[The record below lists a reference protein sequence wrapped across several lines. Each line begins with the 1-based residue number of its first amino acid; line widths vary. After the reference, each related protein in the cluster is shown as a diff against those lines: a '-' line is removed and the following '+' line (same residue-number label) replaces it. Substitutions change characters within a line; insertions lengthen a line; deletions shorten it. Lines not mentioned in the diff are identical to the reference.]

1 MSIVELGE
9 FRVDLQHKR
18 LYRQQEDIAVEPK
31 VIEVLCYFIANPDRF
46 ISLQE
51 LHQQV
56 WPGRIVTDTAV
67 RRTVSK
73 LRALLGDSDPESPRF
88 IRSQMKRG
96 YQLICPAVPLDAAS
110 LIKPVV
116 SDGKHTANVHLT
128 GHRWRPISKAGVSA
142 FLLLS
147 ITVLLVIAALI
158 SEVTLQIKDMKVELE
173 IPGQKASLA
182 VSPDGQFQAFV
193 GRITNNDNWQL
204 YLQQR
209 NTGQVTKV
217 LTSVPHVRFVDFVSN
232 GKLLAYVGFRADQA
246 ELYLQSV
253 TDLNQPPKQISLP
266 GKSILAG
273 PLALND
279 TSMLIAAGESY
290 NGNIHY
296 YQLDIATGLVSQF
309 SFSSAAAV
317 QDAYARISPD
327 RTQLALVRANIAE
340 RKLYLQV
347 YRLAD
352 KELLVEALLGNQLT
366 DTRISWLNAQAIL
379 IKQHDQFSWFNLQD
393 NTFAP
398 LAEPA
403 DNIKELVPDNSGR
416 FSAIYRKTTE
426 QQLYRTAWPYVE
438 GFSQHLQFSGQ
449 VMAVH
454 FSYDKEYYWLIEQAD
469 NAFQLSRYYPAT
481 AVKQLVMRSE
491 AAFELLD
498 QTADALLLLKR
509 QNRLELLDVFS
520 GHVANVSLT
529 TQQVDQGT
537 FSKDGRSVY
546 FAAANA
552 GQWHIMQYD
561 LKQARQQFLLPEY
574 RYLQTLEHG
583 FIAAAVD
590 GSVWLLNEQMQRQ
603 KRLYQGIHFDLDYQ
617 LLLRDQHLMIL
628 HRNLMSDWQLVNID
642 LNSHEIWQRKLASSE
657 FSGHFSL
664 DKNGHELLFFKPKI
678 DTNQIV
684 SFGYN
689 FGYSLLF

>member
-18 LYRQQEDIAVEPK
+18 LYRQQEEIAVEPK
-31 VIEVLCYFIANPDRF
+31 VIDVLCYFIANPDRF
-46 ISLQE
+46 VSLAE

-73 LRALLGDSDPESPRF
+73 LRALLGDTDPDSPRF

-96 YQLICPAVPLDAAS
+96 YQLICPLVP
-110 LIKPVV
+110 IKAGSIVEPVV
-116 SDGKHTANVHLT
+116 NHNQSTIVAPQTSN
-128 GHRWRPISKAGVSA
+128 RWRSISKAGA
-142 FLLLS
+142 TLLLLFC
-147 ITVLLVIAALI
+147 ITLVLATVALT
-158 SEVTLQIKDMKVELE
+158 SDVRLQITEMRVELE

-193 GRITNNDNWQL
+193 GRVTNNDNWQL

-209 NTGQVTKV
+209 KTGQVTKV
-217 LTSVPHVRFVDFVSN
+217 STPVPHVRFVDFVA
-232 GKLLAYVGFRADQA
+232 GGELLAYVGFRADKA
-246 ELYLQSV
+246 ELYLQPVS
-253 TDLNQPPKQISLP
+253 DLNTAPKQIVLP

-279 TSMLIAAGESY
+279 SSMLIAAGDSY

-296 YQLDIATGLVSQF
+296 YQLDIMTGLASQF

-317 QDAYARISPD
+317 QDAYARLSPD
-327 RTQLALVRANIAE
+327 HTQLALVRANLAE

-352 KELLVEALLGNQLT
+352 KELLVEALLGKQLT
-366 DTRISWLNAQAIL
+366 DTRISWLNAEAIL
-379 IKQHDQFSWFNLQD
+379 IKQHDQFSWFSLQTK
-393 NTFAP
+393 TFSA

-426 QQLYRTAWPYVE
+426 QQLYRTAWPYID

-454 FSYDKEYYWLIEQAD
+454 FSYDKDYYWLIEQAD
-469 NAFQLSRYYPAT
+469 SAYQLSRYYPAT

-491 AAFELLD
+491 APFKLMD
-498 QTADALLLLKR
+498 QTADAVLLIKR
-509 QNRLELLDVFS
+509 QNRLELLDVVT
-520 GHVANVSLT
+520 GEVANVSLA

-537 FSKDGRSVY
+537 FSKDGQSVF

-552 GQWHIMQYD
+552 GQWQIMQYD
-561 LKQARQQFLLPEY
+561 LKLARQQILLPGY
-574 RYLQTLEHG
+574 RYLQAVDKG
-583 FIAAAVD
+583 FIAAAED
-590 GSVWLLNEQMQRQ
+590 GVVWLLNEQMQRQ
-603 KRLYQGIHFDLDYQ
+603 EQLYAGIHFDLDYR
-617 LLLRDQHLMIL
+617 LLLRDQRLMIL

-657 FSGHFSL
+657 FSGYFSL
-664 DKNGHELLFFKPKI
+664 DKNGDELLFFKPKV
-678 DTNQIV
+678 DNNQIV